1 MPIIMVLFLLAGM
14 ARAQNR
20 ATVRNSRQEVG
31 AAG

>member
-1 MPIIMVLFLLAGM
+1 MVLFLLAGV

-20 ATVRNSRQEVG
+20 ATVGDSRQEVG